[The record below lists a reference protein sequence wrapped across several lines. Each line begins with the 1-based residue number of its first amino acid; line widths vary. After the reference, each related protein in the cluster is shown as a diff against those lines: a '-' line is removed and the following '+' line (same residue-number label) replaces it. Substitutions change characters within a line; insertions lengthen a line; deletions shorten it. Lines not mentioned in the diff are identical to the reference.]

1 MDHTSNK
8 GEYRPTVHA
17 VRGTLHALRAPTTCF
32 DVLPRNPIKMWF
44 SSRIPLLLLCSLSA
58 VPWAAAGEQM
68 LTSSSLNTCQD
79 NSGFTASLFDVTYTP
94 GNATASVDI
103 VAVSSI
109 QGNVVFDISI
119 TAYGYQIISQ
129 TVNPCNIGLAGLC
142 PMYAPLEH
150 RAATCCPTMTWLT
163 LQ

>member
-1 MDHTSNK
+1 
-8 GEYRPTVHA
+8 
-17 VRGTLHALRAPTTCF
+17 
-32 DVLPRNPIKMWF
+32 MWF
-44 SSRIPLLLLCSLSA
+44 SLRTPLLLLCSLAA
-58 VPWAAAGEQM
+58 VSRLAAAEQM

-79 NSGFTASLFDVTYTP
+79 NSGFTASLFDVVYTP

-129 TVNPCNIGLAGLC
+129 TVNPCDIGLAGLC
-142 PMYAPLEH
+142 PMYALCPLGWYYYSLSNNDMTDLSTGPLE
-150 RAATCCPTMTWLT
+150 RFL
-163 LQ
+163 